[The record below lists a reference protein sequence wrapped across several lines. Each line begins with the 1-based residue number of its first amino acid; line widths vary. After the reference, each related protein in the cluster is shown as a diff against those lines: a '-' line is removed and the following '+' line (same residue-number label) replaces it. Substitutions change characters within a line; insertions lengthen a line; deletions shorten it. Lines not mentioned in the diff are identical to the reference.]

1 MHKWHLQMPEIQHAY
16 VATVTV
22 AALAVGICNTYK
34 YLSLMETIYLINAAL
49 CNDKLVN
56 QFAACSGSPHDDKSS
71 HW

>member
-34 YLSLMETIYLINAAL
+34 YLSLMET
-49 CNDKLVN
+49 
-56 QFAACSGSPHDDKSS
+56 
-71 HW
+71 